1 MILLNPEEKFLFISK
16 SWEQISAS
24 KMPNFSFLA
33 YTKSQYQIGQPAKGT
48 VRKGTQRNKQ
58 DLLAQSSTI
67 GLFVVIAAF
76 NNGDIDDRD
85 NLYLQPL
92 D

>member
-1 MILLNPEEKFLFISK
+1 MPPRC
-16 SWEQISAS
+16 QIS
-24 KMPNFSFLA
+24 FLP
-33 YTKSQYQIGQPAKGT
+33 TQNPGHHIGQPAKGT

-67 GLFVVIAAF
+67 RLFVVIAAF

-92 D
+92 DY